1 MPIAPGRLPA
11 DTPEGAAK
19 MHAAEAASMRNMARG
34 LVERHLAKLD
44 EQAAALVA

>member
-11 DTPEGAAK
+11 DTPAGAAK
-19 MHAAEAASMRNMARG
+19 MHQAEVESMTKMARG

-44 EQAAALVA
+44 KEAAALVA